1 VAAAPMLTPHSNH
14 NPMRSQR
21 MTTYIVIA
29 MVLGIVVGTLLNKAL
44 ADSGTAATVAGY
56 IAIFSDVFLRL
67 IKMIIAPLVFCTL
80 VAGVA
85 KMGKAETIGR
95 VGLKAIT
102 WFVLASLVSLVIG
115 MVLVNLFRPGDSL
128 NLPLPDA
135 SASANLKTSS
145 LSLKEFVA
153 HLVPTS
159 IVQAMAQNEIL
170 QIVTFS
176 LFFGVAVTQ
185 IPGTGEI
192 VKMIDKLAHVILR
205 ITDYVMRYAP
215 IAVFAA
221 IAATITTNGLGV
233 LATYGVFML
242 QFYFGILVLWLV
254 LILVGFALLQ
264 GGVFRLLGLIKE
276 PILIAFSTSSSE
288 AAYPKLMEQLEKYP
302 VSDKIIGFILPMGYS
317 FNLDGSMMYMTF
329 ASLFLAQAYGVEI
342 TFGQQIVL
350 LLTLLVTSKGI
361 AGVPRA
367 SLVVIAATVSSF
379 GIPEAGILLL
389 MGVDTFLDMA
399 RSATNVFGNSLATT
413 VIAHWEH
420 EEVAPAPDLLPVEP
434 QPA

>member
-1 VAAAPMLTPHSNH
+1 
-14 NPMRSQR
+14 MRAQR
-21 MTTYIVIA
+21 MTLYIVVA
-29 MVLGIVVGTLLNKAL
+29 LVLGIVVGAVLNNTLDNEA
-44 ADSGTAATVAGY
+44 TAAVVAGY

-95 VGLKAIT
+95 VGVKALA
-102 WFVLASLVSLVIG
+102 WFVIASLVSLPIG
-115 MVLVNLFRPGDSL
+115 MVLVNLFRPGDAL
-128 NLPLPDA
+128 DLPLPDP

-153 HLVPTS
+153 HIVPTS

-170 QIVTFS
+170 QIVTFA
-176 LFFGVAVTQ
+176 LFFGIAVTQ
-185 IPGTGEI
+185 IPGTGDI
-192 VKMIDKLAHVILR
+192 VRMIEKLAHIILR
-205 ITDYVMRYAP
+205 VTDYVMKYAP
-215 IAVFAA
+215 VAVFAA
-221 IAATITTNGLGV
+221 MAATITTNGLGV
-233 LATYGVFML
+233 LATYGTFML
-242 QFYFGILVLWLV
+242 EFYVGIVVLWVV
-254 LILVGFALLQ
+254 LTLVGFLFL
-264 GGVFRLLGLIKE
+264 GGNVFRLLGLIKE
-276 PILIAFSTSSSE
+276 PALIAFSTSSSE
-288 AAYPKLMEQLEKYP
+288 AAYPRLMEQLEKYP

-329 ASLFLAQAYGVEI
+329 ASLFLAQAYGIEI
-342 TFGQQIVL
+342 PLGQQIL
-350 LLTLLVTSKGI
+350 MLLTLLITSKGV

-367 SLVVIAATVSSF
+367 SLVIIAATVASF

-389 MGVDTFLDMA
+389 MGVDSFLDMA

-420 EEVAPAPDLLPVEP
+420 EEVAPAPDLLPVET
-434 QPA
+434 QSA

>member
-1 VAAAPMLTPHSNH
+1 
-14 NPMRSQR
+14 MRSQR

>member
-1 VAAAPMLTPHSNH
+1 
-14 NPMRSQR
+14 MRSQR

-115 MVLVNLFRPGDSL
+115 MVLVNLFRPGESL

-342 TFGQQIVL
+342 TMGQQIVL

-434 QPA
+434 QLA

>member
-1 VAAAPMLTPHSNH
+1 
-14 NPMRSQR
+14 MRSQR

-29 MVLGIVVGTLLNKAL
+29 MVLGIVVGTLLNKML
-44 ADSGTAATVAGY
+44 ADSGTTATVAGY

-115 MVLVNLFRPGDSL
+115 MILVNLFRPGESL

-159 IVQAMAQNEIL
+159 VFNALAQNEIL

-221 IAATITTNGLGV
+221 IAATITTQGLGV
-233 LATYGVFML
+233 LATYGVFMIE
-242 QFYFGILVLWLV
+242 FYFGILVLWLV
-254 LILVGFALLQ
+254 LTLIGFALLR

-276 PILIAFSTSSSE
+276 PLLIAFSTSSSE

-329 ASLFLAQAYGVEI
+329 ASLFLAQAYGIEI
-342 TFGQQIVL
+342 TMGQQIVM

-399 RSATNVFGNSLATT
+399 RSATNVLGNSLATT

-420 EEVAPAPDLLPVEP
+420 EEVAPATDLLPIEEP
-434 QPA
+434 QLA

>member
-1 VAAAPMLTPHSNH
+1 
-14 NPMRSQR
+14 MRSQR

-135 SASANLKTSS
+135 NASANLKTSS

-159 IVQAMAQNEIL
+159 VVQAMAQNEIL

-434 QPA
+434 QLA

>member
-1 VAAAPMLTPHSNH
+1 
-14 NPMRSQR
+14 MRSQR

-29 MVLGIVVGTLLNKAL
+29 MVLGIVIGTLLNKAL

-135 SASANLKTSS
+135 NASANLKTSS

-159 IVQAMAQNEIL
+159 VFHALAQNEIL

-254 LILVGFALLQ
+254 LILVGFALLR
-264 GGVFRLLGLIKE
+264 GGVFRLLRLIKE

-329 ASLFLAQAYGVEI
+329 ASLFLAQAYGVEV
-342 TFGQQIVL
+342 TMGQQIVM

-389 MGVDTFLDMA
+389 MGVDSFLDMA

>member
-1 VAAAPMLTPHSNH
+1 
-14 NPMRSQR
+14 MRSQR

-399 RSATNVFGNSLATT
+399 RSASNVFGNSLATT

>member
-1 VAAAPMLTPHSNH
+1 
-14 NPMRSQR
+14 MRSQR

-135 SASANLKTSS
+135 NASANLKTSS

-159 IVQAMAQNEIL
+159 VVQAMAQNEIL

-342 TFGQQIVL
+342 TMGQQIVL

-434 QPA
+434 QLA

>member
-1 VAAAPMLTPHSNH
+1 
-14 NPMRSQR
+14 MRSQR

-329 ASLFLAQAYGVEI
+329 ASLFLAQAYGI
-342 TFGQQIVL
+342 DIPLGQQIVL

>member
-1 VAAAPMLTPHSNH
+1 
-14 NPMRSQR
+14 
-21 MTTYIVIA
+21 
-29 MVLGIVVGTLLNKAL
+29 
-44 ADSGTAATVAGY
+44 
-56 IAIFSDVFLRL
+56 
-67 IKMIIAPLVFCTL
+67 
-80 VAGVA
+80 
-85 KMGKAETIGR
+85 
-95 VGLKAIT
+95 
-102 WFVLASLVSLVIG
+102 
-115 MVLVNLFRPGDSL
+115 
-128 NLPLPDA
+128 
-135 SASANLKTSS
+135 
-145 LSLKEFVA
+145 
-153 HLVPTS
+153 
-159 IVQAMAQNEIL
+159 MAQNEIL

-434 QPA
+434 QLA

>member
-1 VAAAPMLTPHSNH
+1 
-14 NPMRSQR
+14 MRSQR

-135 SASANLKTSS
+135 NASANLKTSS

>member
-1 VAAAPMLTPHSNH
+1 
-14 NPMRSQR
+14 MRSQR

-115 MVLVNLFRPGDSL
+115 MVLVNLFRPGESL

-434 QPA
+434 QLA

>member
-1 VAAAPMLTPHSNH
+1 
-14 NPMRSQR
+14 MRSQR

-342 TFGQQIVL
+342 TMGQQIVM

-399 RSATNVFGNSLATT
+399 RSATNVLGNSLATT

-420 EEVAPAPDLLPVEP
+420 EEVAPATDLLPIEEP
-434 QPA
+434 QLA

>member
-1 VAAAPMLTPHSNH
+1 
-14 NPMRSQR
+14 MRSQR

-434 QPA
+434 QLA

>member
-1 VAAAPMLTPHSNH
+1 
-14 NPMRSQR
+14 
-21 MTTYIVIA
+21 MTMHIVIA
-29 MVLGIVVGTLLNKAL
+29 LVLGIVVGALLNNAL
-44 ADSGTAATVAGY
+44 ADSGTTATVAGY

-95 VGLKAIT
+95 VGLKAII
-102 WFVLASLVSLVIG
+102 WFILASLISLVIG
-115 MVLVNLFRPGDSL
+115 MVLVNLFRPGESL

-135 SASANLKTSS
+135 SASANLKTTS

-159 IVQAMAQNEIL
+159 VFSALAQNEIL

-176 LFFGVAVTQ
+176 LFFGVALTQ
-185 IPGTGEI
+185 IPGTGDI

-205 ITDYVMRYAP
+205 ITDFVMLYAP

-221 IAATITTNGLGV
+221 IAALITTQGLGV
-233 LATYGVFML
+233 LATYGIFML
-242 QFYFGILVLWLV
+242 EFYFGIAVLWLV

-276 PILIAFSTSSSE
+276 PLLIAFSTSSSE
-288 AAYPKLMEQLEKYP
+288 AAYPKLMEQLERYP
-302 VSDKIIGFILPMGYS
+302 VSDKIIGFVLPMGYS

-329 ASLFLAQAYGVEI
+329 ASLFLAQAYGIDVPL
-342 TFGQQIVL
+342 GQQIVM

-389 MGVDTFLDMA
+389 MGVDAFLDMA
-399 RSATNVFGNSLATT
+399 RSATNVLGNSLATT

-420 EEVAPAPDLLPVEP
+420 EEVAPAADLLPIEP
-434 QPA
+434 QSA

>member
-1 VAAAPMLTPHSNH
+1 
-14 NPMRSQR
+14 MRSQR

-342 TFGQQIVL
+342 TMGQQIVL

>member
-1 VAAAPMLTPHSNH
+1 
-14 NPMRSQR
+14 
-21 MTTYIVIA
+21 
-29 MVLGIVVGTLLNKAL
+29 
-44 ADSGTAATVAGY
+44 
-56 IAIFSDVFLRL
+56 
-67 IKMIIAPLVFCTL
+67 
-80 VAGVA
+80 
-85 KMGKAETIGR
+85 
-95 VGLKAIT
+95 
-102 WFVLASLVSLVIG
+102 VIG
-115 MVLVNLFRPGDSL
+115 MVLVNLFRPGESL

-342 TFGQQIVL
+342 TMGQQIVL

>member
-1 VAAAPMLTPHSNH
+1 
-14 NPMRSQR
+14 MRSQR

-264 GGVFRLLGLIKE
+264 GGVFRLLRLIKE

-434 QPA
+434 QLA

>member
-1 VAAAPMLTPHSNH
+1 
-14 NPMRSQR
+14 MRSQR

-342 TFGQQIVL
+342 TMGQQIVL

-434 QPA
+434 QLA

>member
-1 VAAAPMLTPHSNH
+1 
-14 NPMRSQR
+14 MRSQR

-115 MVLVNLFRPGDSL
+115 MILVNLFRPGDSL

-135 SASANLKTSS
+135 NASANLKTSS

>member
-1 VAAAPMLTPHSNH
+1 
-14 NPMRSQR
+14 MRSQR

-29 MVLGIVVGTLLNKAL
+29 MVLGIVVGTLLNKGL

-95 VGLKAIT
+95 VGLKAII

-115 MVLVNLFRPGDSL
+115 MVLVNLFRPGGSL

-145 LSLKEFVA
+145 LSVKEFVA

-159 IVQAMAQNEIL
+159 VFNALAQNEIL

-176 LFFGVAVTQ
+176 LFFGVALTQ

-221 IAATITTNGLGV
+221 IAAMITTQGLGV
-233 LATYGVFML
+233 LATYGIFML
-242 QFYFGILVLWLV
+242 EFYFGILMLWLV
-254 LILVGFALLQ
+254 LILIGFALLQ
-264 GGVFRLLGLIKE
+264 RGIFRLLGLIKE

-288 AAYPKLMEQLEKYP
+288 AAYPKLMEQLERYP

-329 ASLFLAQAYGVEI
+329 ASIFLAQAYGVHI
-342 TFGQQIVL
+342 SFGEQIVML
-350 LLTLLVTSKGI
+350 MTLLITSKGI

-367 SLVVIAATVSSF
+367 SLVVIAATVSGF
-379 GIPEAGILLL
+379 GIPESGVLLL
-389 MGVDTFLDMA
+389 MGIDSFLDMA

-420 EEVAPAPDLLPVEP
+420 EEVAPAADLLPVESP
-434 QPA
+434 SA